1 MLRIEPPLEEPAS
14 KDSFPRCPHC
24 SERPAAGHQPCPI
37 DLELEGCECC
47 GACAKLCSDI
57 RRHIEEHTPSVF
69 VDRGTGEVEIVY
81 FEPEVS
87 EEENPLGRPEWSG
100 DDGFDLTA

>member
-1 MLRIEPPLEEPAS
+1 
-14 KDSFPRCPHC
+14 
-24 SERPAAGHQPCPI
+24 
-37 DLELEGCECC
+37 
-47 GACAKLCSDI
+47 
-57 RRHIEEHTPSVF
+57 